1 MEHNNNITEKI
12 FEMPN
17 SLGISH
23 SAYNSLAQLQYNVL
37 HCNERKVILDFRHTN
52 YIDAIHMAF
61 IGGLDSLCRIRNKR
75 LIYRINNQSR
85 LYTYI
90 QRSGLYEYLVKP
102 EHSYINNNAIPF
114 SEIHMDEESIIDYIN
129 RILDLAPINL
139 SPSAEGYLFKNIY
152 EIFSNSSDH
161 SEAISG
167 VYACGHWMPQKK
179 HLVFSVYDTGIGI
192 PSLIKRKINPCLSS
206 KEALK
211 WALETGNSTK
221 QLTDGT
227 PRGIGLSDLLEF
239 VGINEGALY
248 IQSNDVYYSYENG
261 SEQFITL
268 SKPIIGTIIGIKI
281 VSDYEHIYNH

>member
-1 MEHNNNITEKI
+1 MEHDKKITEKI
-12 FEMPN
+12 FKMPN
-17 SLGISH
+17 SLAISC
-23 SAYNSLAQLQYNVL
+23 SAYDSLAQLQYNIL
-37 HCNERKVILDFRHTN
+37 HCDERKIILDFSHTN
-52 YIDAIHMAF
+52 FVNAIHMSF
-61 IGGLDSLCRIRNKR
+61 IGGLDSLCRIRNKQ
-75 LIYRINNQSR
+75 LIYRINNKSK

-102 EHSYINNNAIPF
+102 EHSYVNKDAIPF
-114 SEIHMDEESIIDYIN
+114 SEIHMDEDSIIDYID
-129 RILDLAPINL
+129 RILKLAPINL

-152 EIFSNSSDH
+152 EIFSNASDH
-161 SEAISG
+161 SNAIGG
-167 VYACGHWMPQKK
+167 VFACGHWMPQQK

-192 PSLIKRKINPCLSS
+192 PCLINKKINPCLSS
-206 KEALK
+206 IEALK

-221 QLTDGT
+221 QLTDGI

-239 VGINEGALY
+239 VGINEGSLY

-261 SEQFITL
+261 LEKCVTL